1 MSAARV
7 LIVEDHALVR
17 AGLRTALLGAGFD
30 VAGEAADGPRALA
43 LAAELRPDVLVLDI
57 GLPGIDGIEVTRL
70 LRAQLPDARVVILT
84 MHDVDRD
91 VLAALAAGADAYV
104 LKTSDQESV
113 VTAVRVAAEGGA
125 YFDPQIAHIV
135 LQEFGV
141 PRRTSDAESPL
152 SSRETQILRLIAE
165 GVGNAEIGQR
175 LYLSLGTVK
184 GHIRDILD
192 KLSASDRTHAA
203 VTALRRGYI

>member
-1 MSAARV
+1 MNAPRV
-7 LIVEDHALVR
+7 LVVEDHALVR
-17 AGLRTALLGAGFD
+17 AGLRTALAGAGFD
-30 VAGEAADGPRALA
+30 VVGEAADGPRGLAMAL
-43 LAAELRPDVLVLDI
+43 ELRPDVLVLDI
-57 GLPGIDGIEVTRL
+57 GLPGIDGIELTR
-70 LRAQLPDARVVILT
+70 RVQEQISQTRVVILT

-104 LKTSDQESV
+104 LKTSEQDAV
-113 VTAVRVAAEGGA
+113 ITAVRVAAEGGA

-141 PRRTSDAESPL
+141 PRRANDVDSPL
-152 SSRETQILRLIAE
+152 TSRETQILRLIAE

-203 VTALRRGYI
+203 VTALRRGFI

>member
-1 MSAARV
+1 MNAPRV
-7 LIVEDHALVR
+7 LVVEDHALVR
-17 AGLRTALLGAGFD
+17 AGLRTALAGAGFD
-30 VAGEAADGPRALA
+30 VVGEAADGPRGLAMAL
-43 LAAELRPDVLVLDI
+43 ELRPDVLVLDI
-57 GLPGIDGIEVTRL
+57 GLPGIDGIELTR
-70 LRAQLPDARVVILT
+70 RVQEQLSQTRVVILT

-104 LKTSDQESV
+104 LKTSEQDAV
-113 VTAVRVAAEGGA
+113 ITAVRVAAEGGA

-141 PRRTSDAESPL
+141 PRRANDVDSPL
-152 SSRETQILRLIAE
+152 TSRETQILRLIAE

-203 VTALRRGYI
+203 VTALRRGFI